1 MKKLVQKNHYDY
13 SAKLEAFPYQHEAFN
28 EIKDKD
34 YAAIFHEQGL
44 GKTKIAIDLLLYWL
58 KNREIDTVLIVTK
71 KTLVKNWVEE
81 FGIHTNLHPKVLD
94 NNKRANFFVFNSRA
108 EVVIT
113 NFETV
118 SGENERMALFLK
130 TRNVAIIIDES
141 TKIKNPES
149 KLTQDFFTLASLFKI
164 RVIMTGTPVANRPYD
179 LWAQIF
185 FLDKGESLG
194 TDFSA
199 FKADTNLSNSLGH
212 NDKKRTQFEDCVSHI
227 FEKIKTFS
235 VRETKNSGIISLPSK
250 KYITCYTDFED
261 EQRRMYEEVRKEM
274 TTTIHRGDISILD
287 ESQDSLKRLLRL
299 VQVASNPRLLDD
311 RYDSISGKEQVL
323 DDLIH
328 DIMQRNEKVIVWSC
342 FTENIDIFCRKYK
355 QYCAVKITG
364 KMAVE
369 DRGRSVD
376 CFKHGEAKILFATP
390 QSAKEGLT
398 LTVANNCIFYDRGFN
413 LDDYL
418 QAQDRIHRIS
428 QKKQCNIYNLLIS
441 ESIDVWIDK
450 LLKAKQNA
458 AFLAQGDITLCEYQD
473 VADYSFGDMVR
484 KILNLENNIVNGKDK
499 NSK

>member
-1 MKKLVQKNHYDY
+1 MKKLVQKAHYDY
-13 SAKLEAFPYQHEAFN
+13 SAKHEAFPYQHEAFE

-58 KNREIDTVLIVTK
+58 KCREIDTVLIVTK

-81 FGIHTNLHPKVLD
+81 FGEHTSLRPKVLD
-94 NNKRANFFVFNSRA
+94 NNKRSNFFVFNSRA

-118 SGENERMALFLK
+118 SGERERMALFLK
-130 TRNVAIIIDES
+130 TRNVAIVIDES

-149 KLTQDFFTLASLFKI
+149 KLTQDFFALSPLFKI

-179 LWAQIF
+179 LWAQVF
-185 FLDKGESLG
+185 FLDQGQSLG

-199 FKADTNLSNSLGH
+199 FKIETNLTNSLGH
-212 NDKKRTQFEDCVSHI
+212 NDNKRNVFEDTVSHI
-227 FEKIKTFS
+227 FEKIKDFS
-235 VRETKNSGIISLPSK
+235 VRETKNSGIISLPTK
-250 KYITCYTDFED
+250 KYLTFYVDFED
-261 EQRRMYEEVRKEM
+261 EQRRMYEEIREEM
-274 TTTIHRGDISILD
+274 TTTIHRGDFAILD

-299 VQVASNPRLLDD
+299 VQAASNPRLLDD
-311 RYDSISGKEQVL
+311 RYDSISGKEQIL
-323 DDLIH
+323 DELID
-328 DIMQRNEKVIVWSC
+328 DIIQRGEKVIVWSS
-342 FTENIDIFCRKYK
+342 FTENVDYFCRKYK
-355 QYCAVKITG
+355 VHGAVKITG
-364 KMAVE
+364 KMNVE

-376 CFKHGEAKILFATP
+376 NFKHGDAKILFATP

-428 QKKQCNIYNLLIS
+428 QKKQCNIHNLIVAD
-441 ESIDVWIDK
+441 SIDMWIDK

-458 AFLAQGDITLCEYQD
+458 AFLAQGDISIEDYQQ
-473 VADYSFGDMVR
+473 VADYSFGDMV
-484 KILNLENNIVNGKDK
+484 KEILNID
-499 NSK
+499 NSN